1 MASSNIA
8 TGLDVGTGSIRT
20 LVVRRISPDSEI
32 EVLAKSQ
39 KPAAGLRKG
48 VVTETTKVGSVIQES
63 LEDSQIQLGKKI
75 NSVYANVGGSHI
87 FSAFSRGLVSVSRA
101 DKKISQEDIERVLE
115 NARTFS
121 LPANNEILDIF
132 PKRYIVDGNAGV
144 KEAVGMTGVRLEAE
158 ILAVCGFSP
167 YIKNLTEAI
176 LNTSAQVEGV
186 VPSVLAAARA
196 VLSSQQKELG
206 VVLVDIGAGNTQM
219 AVFEEGELL
228 DLIVFPIGGSHISND
243 IAIGL
248 CTDINL
254 AEKIKKEFGACS
266 GGKTKKMEK
275 AETAE
280 KGEPLIFSQKML
292 IRIIE
297 ARTVEIFEQ
306 VQKELKKIS
315 RQGLLP
321 AGVVLTGGGARLP
334 KIVELAKKELK
345 LPAQIG
351 VPRGFLGLE
360 ADPSLATVCGL
371 SLEALDS
378 SGFTGSLIDSNKIK
392 ESFKKIFRI
401 FIP

>member
-1 MASSNIA
+1 MTSNIA
-8 TGLDVGTGSIRT
+8 TGLDVGTSSIKT
-20 LVVRRISPDSEI
+20 LVVQKMSPDSEI

-39 KPAAGLRKG
+39 KPSAGLRKG
-48 VVTETTKVGSVIQES
+48 VVAEIAKTESIIRES
-63 LEDSQIQLGKKI
+63 FEECQSQLGKKI
-75 NSVYANVGGSHI
+75 DSVCANVGGAHI

-132 PKRYIVDGNAGV
+132 PKEYIVDGNDGV
-144 KEAVGMTGVRLEAE
+144 REAVGMNGVRLEAE

-167 YIKNLTEAI
+167 YIKNLSDSI
-176 LNTSAQVEGV
+176 LSTGVSLEGV
-186 VPSVLAAARA
+186 IPSVLAAARA
-196 VLSSQQKELG
+196 VLTPQQKELG
-206 VVLVDIGAGNTQM
+206 VVIVDIGAGNTQM

-228 DLIVFPIGGSHISND
+228 DLAVFPIGGIHISND

-248 CTDINL
+248 CTDINI
-254 AEKIKKEFGACS
+254 AERIKKEFGSCS
-266 GGKTKKMEK
+266 GGKTKKIEK
-275 AETAE
+275 IESLN

-321 AGVVLTGGGARLP
+321 AGVVLTGGTAKLP

-345 LPAQIG
+345 LPVQIG
-351 VPRGFLGLE
+351 VPRGFLGIE
-360 ADPSLATVCGL
+360 PDPSLATVCGL
-371 SLEALDS
+371 AMEGMDS
-378 SGFTGSLIDSNKIK
+378 SGPNVGVIDWIKKIL
-392 ESFKKIFRI
+392 KKIFKI